1 MHQRP
6 ARNTHSKTIAVTASH
21 PLFPLIAQERK
32 TRLCG
37 GISLFT
43 SSNCK
48 CSKVRERFM
57 QYQVIHG
64 QVFWLAFN
72 RFRNNLPAPVLR
84 LQWLQTKQTL
94 SCDYQRLTAAAL
106 LGIYTRFP
114 FHRSVCSRLLAA
126 TPNDTRITPL
136 QNYLIFFA
144 SQNFLQTITKQTIN
158 PLAESAPHQKDNSTN
173 RFLTRVNPITHR
185 YAEAALYARGYIMFF
200 MFWQMFAFNRQRATF
215 GQHRCRAQVG
225 DAPRAQAALRVSPRA
240 PMAAKASASRCCR
253 CHRLPTPLQHPR
265 C

>member
-1 MHQRP
+1 MVT
-6 ARNTHSKTIAVTASH
+6 NKTD
-21 PLFPLIAQERK
+21 F
-32 TRLCG
+32 
-37 GISLFT
+37 
-43 SSNCK
+43 
-48 CSKVRERFM
+48 
-57 QYQVIHG
+57 
-64 QVFWLAFN
+64 
-72 RFRNNLPAPVLR
+72 VLR
-84 LQWLQTKQTL
+84 LSKTYSSGSARDLHPIPFSPFDLLTPPGGNTEQHPDYATAKLPHFFCFAKLFANNHQT
-94 SCDYQRLTAAAL
+94 
-106 LGIYTRFP
+106 
-114 FHRSVCSRLLAA
+114 
-126 TPNDTRITPL
+126 N
-136 QNYLIFFA
+136 
-144 SQNFLQTITKQTIN
+144 N

-185 YAEAALYARGYIMFF
+185 YAEAALYAIGYP